1 MKSTRVAV
9 PEFSEEQFKTY
20 MEEVML
26 WREVCDVP
34 KAKQGIVLWLNLP
47 RDHSSDIK
55 ELIMAEIGIDELKT
69 ENGIE
74 RFIAAMN
81 NAFKPTDEIMDRDV
95 YRDFYKKMER
105 LKGEK
110 ISDFVNRFD
119 KCANIAKR
127 HEMDLPS
134 KVKGLKLLDEVG
146 LTDQDVKLVLTEIG
160 FSQKDEVYKQA
171 KKGLAKYMRE
181 GGDQAKADD
190 PIKLEVLTAQD
201 EEALVARG
209 WSRPTG
215 NKSSSGSG
223 TWSWKNANSCGN
235 YNSNSKL

>member
-1 MKSTRVAV
+1 MAENGDVNAGVEMQAVRVKSTRVAV

-47 RDHSSDIK
+47 RDHSSNIK

-74 RFIAAMN
+74 RLIAAMN
-81 NAFKPTDEIMDRDV
+81 NAFKPTDEIRDMDV

-105 LKGEK
+105 KKGEK
-110 ISDFVNRFD
+110 ISDLVNRFD
-119 KCANIAKR
+119 KCPNIAER

-134 KVKGLKLLDEVG
+134 KVKGLKLLDDAG
-146 LTDQDVKLVLTEIG
+146 LSGPDVKLVLTEID

-201 EEALVARG
+201 EEALVA
-209 WSRPTG
+209 
-215 NKSSSGSG
+215 
-223 TWSWKNANSCGN
+223 
-235 YNSNSKL
+235 

>member
-1 MKSTRVAV
+1 MKGDLLHNRDRVMAENGVANAGAEMQSVRVKSTRIAV

-55 ELIMAEIGIDELKT
+55 ELIMAEIGMEELKT

-81 NAFKPTDEIMDRDV
+81 NAFKPTDEIRDMDV

-105 LKGEK
+105 KKGEK

-119 KCANIAKR
+119 KCSNIAK
-127 HEMDLPS
+127 
-134 KVKGLKLLDEVG
+134 
-146 LTDQDVKLVLTEIG
+146 
-160 FSQKDEVYKQA
+160 
-171 KKGLAKYMRE
+171 
-181 GGDQAKADD
+181 
-190 PIKLEVLTAQD
+190 
-201 EEALVARG
+201 
-209 WSRPTG
+209 
-215 NKSSSGSG
+215 
-223 TWSWKNANSCGN
+223 
-235 YNSNSKL
+235 